1 MPMTHPT
8 HETDIETIQRPDIDI
23 RTAGEE
29 PWLVLIH
36 NDDKTTPLQS
46 SGLPE

>member
-1 MPMTHPT
+1 MTYST
-8 HETDIETIQRPDIDI
+8 HETDIETIQRPDIDL

-36 NDDKTTPLQS
+36 NDVKTIPL
-46 SGLPE
+46 